1 MRTELWVQSAGK
13 EFHYRSCVSISMLP
27 TSARCVKEMR
37 MNAAEMWMK
46 YNVHSIFV
54 RRIFWR
60 GIGFIN
66 NLPGDLVTGHRE
78 SVHCAMVSGIH
89 VRAESGDCIHIIHD
103 QTHTPRHGHRHTG
116 LTPTR
121 GRMSSSLLR
130 MYSFRHKFNLDLSFV
145 ISLSLFETITIKT
158 AKTLFLSINKDA
170 KPYFWSLELWFF
182 SLYKLDV
189 PICAMRHCSVLE

>member
-1 MRTELWVQSAGK
+1 MRTELWDQSAGK
-13 EFHYRSCVSISMLP
+13 EFHYMSCVSISMLP

-89 VRAESGDCIHIIHD
+89 VRAETGDCIHIIHD
-103 QTHTPRHGHRHTG
+103 QTHTPRHGRAQARRTYTNQREDVK
-116 LTPTR
+116 L
-121 GRMSSSLLR
+121 SLLL
-130 MYSFRHKFNLDLSFV
+130 YSSWSIVNTFPDIWLKMSLDN
-145 ISLSLFETITIKT
+145 ETIHDLPYLTIITFKLFVT
-158 AKTLFLSINKDA
+158 KNKILLFL
-170 KPYFWSLELWFF
+170 
-182 SLYKLDV
+182 
-189 PICAMRHCSVLE
+189 

>member
-13 EFHYRSCVSISMLP
+13 EFHCRSCVSISMLP

-89 VRAESGDCIHIIHD
+89 VRAESWDCIHIIHD
-103 QTHTPRHGHRHTG
+103 QTHTPRHGRAQDPGTG

-121 GRMSSSLLR
+121 GRMSSSLPRL
-130 MYSFRHKFNLDLSFV
+130 YSFLHRYHFTILCCLFRSFLCDILV
-145 ISLSLFETITIKT
+145 IFRD
-158 AKTLFLSINKDA
+158 NND
-170 KPYFWSLELWFF
+170 
-182 SLYKLDV
+182 
-189 PICAMRHCSVLE
+189 